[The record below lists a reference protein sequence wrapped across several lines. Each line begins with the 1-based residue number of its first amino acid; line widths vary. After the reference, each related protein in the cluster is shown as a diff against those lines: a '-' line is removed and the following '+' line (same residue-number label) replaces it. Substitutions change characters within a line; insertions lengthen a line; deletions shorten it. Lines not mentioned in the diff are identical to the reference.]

1 MMSEQFRIGRGS
13 DGMKEQE
20 HEEETKRRVSPD
32 QADAV
37 VQHVPEVDSYRR
49 VVVAGDLV
57 RTLADFER
65 ACLVHLYDEQ
75 QRPNPNNALIAVLC
89 DAVRLKREHLTALA
103 SPVAVEPHQQE
114 AVIQYLRNKLT
125 NHDGPPA
132 GAYLRQWLCELTPRG
147 AALSPAREQEAP
159 KGPVSFWA
167 NKYLL
172 EKSDHAVTAD
182 QLATLTSSLA
192 DAEQQLE
199 VLRPGGLYAWK
210 SKYEALT
217 SSLAEFVERCEELR
231 NGSPNRFYAH
241 VDSFCRAV
249 SGPVK

>member
-13 DGMKEQE
+13 GGMKEPE
-20 HEEETKRRVSPD
+20 RRWPDEVHEYMSKLFAP
-32 QADAV
+32 
-37 VQHVPEVDSYRR
+37 
-49 VVVAGDLV
+49 
-57 RTLADFER
+57 
-65 ACLVHLYDEQ
+65 
-75 QRPNPNNALIAVLC
+75 
-89 DAVRLKREHLTALA
+89 A
-103 SPVAVEPHQQE
+103 SPVAVEPPVDRPGDKEQMVEDFMRANGLSGAVEPHQQE

-125 NHDGPPA
+125 NHDGTPA

-217 SSLAEFVERCEELR
+217 SSLAEFVEQCGELR